1 MKKRPRMVFYLQLV
15 FFCYT
20 IFNLDNEKRKRGVT
34 MKTRNSQRKIISIHR
49 RLFILIIFFI
59 ALPVLVMGWLW
70 YESSTRTIEQSAIE
84 TNRRFIEQ
92 TGKNLDLYIKNLE
105 NSTYPIV
112 TSPLTQQFLAPA
124 LPSAYPYYQLT
135 EKVENDLF
143 AQMIYGRSD
152 IVGIS
157 LVGKNSLQI
166 NDFSEAKE
174 ILDMNTIRSRNAD
187 LLKRLDTLGNFEILG
202 LNRVGSSPV
211 LTVARK
217 LHSSSTYLY
226 EGLLIV
232 DLNLEQI
239 ENICKD
245 ESQGSFSA
253 WISSAD
259 GELVYHPDAWKIGT
273 RISGEQLLRFQGG
286 EHASASFSFRTDTP
300 QGEELVIYETSRVTD
315 WIVGAN
321 IPMETIIGNLIRLR
335 NISLAAALLLFM
347 IALSI
352 VGGYSLS
359 ITRSLTYLQR
369 LMAKVENGD
378 FNVRLTSTR
387 ERKDE
392 IGLVFRSFSKMVSE
406 LNRLVREVHSSKLKE
421 QELIIKQKESALQS
435 MQAHINPHFL
445 YNSLEII
452 NSHAIL
458 ENNRSISK
466 MTAALAHIFRYNTG
480 NAGPLVSLGEETA
493 HIRSYLEIQTSRF
506 RNLQV
511 EIDVEEPWVRTVP
524 AVRLTLQPLV
534 ENAFIHGYRDKK
546 PTYIGIVGKPRETY
560 YAVEIS
566 DHGRGMSAEAAGRLT
581 SLLAGVTG
589 EGPAYPE
596 PGGAAP
602 VGPREAP
609 AAAPGHA
616 SEAAREAAAS
626 SAGRDAGAAAGNGP
640 GAAPVT
646 VNDPDAPQRPVAGN
660 DPASET
666 LNDPGTPQKP
676 ATARAWPD
684 AAGTQPDE
692 GVRQGGIGLLNVHQR
707 IRLTFGKEYGVF
719 LLSSSPGAGTCF
731 EIRLPYTN

>member
-1 MKKRPRMVFYLQLV
+1 MK
-15 FFCYT
+15 
-20 IFNLDNEKRKRGVT
+20 I
-34 MKTRNSQRKIISIHR
+34 RNAQRKIVSIHR

-166 NDFSEAKE
+166 TDFSEAKE

-245 ESQGSFSA
+245 ESQGSFST

-273 RISGEQLLRFQGG
+273 RISGEQLMQIQGG
-286 EHASASFSFRTDTP
+286 EPVSASASFRTGAP

-321 IPMETIIGNLIRLR
+321 IPMKTIIGDLIRLR

-511 EIDVEEPWVRTVP
+511 EIDVEEPCGRTVP

-546 PTYIGIVGKPRETY
+546 PTYIGIIGKARETY

-566 DHGRGMSAEAAGRLT
+566 DHGRGMSADAAGRLT

-589 EGPAYPE
+589 DVPSE
-596 PGGAAP
+596 PGGTAS
-602 VGPREAP
+602 VGPGEAP
-609 AAAPGHA
+609 SAVPGRASAAVADLSKA
-616 SEAAREAAAS
+616 SLEAVAA
-626 SAGRDAGAAAGNGP
+626 SAGRGAGASAGNGP
-640 GAAPVT
+640 GAAPAP
-646 VNDPDAPQRPVAGN
+646 VNDPVVPQNPAAGSA
-660 DPASET
+660 PASVP
-666 LNDPGTPQKP
+666 LSGPGTPQQP
-676 ATARAWPD
+676 AAGRTWPD
-684 AAGTQPDE
+684 AAGTQPDD
-692 GVRQGGIGLLNVHQR
+692 GARQGGIGLLNVHQR

>member
-1 MKKRPRMVFYLQLV
+1 
-15 FFCYT
+15 
-20 IFNLDNEKRKRGVT
+20 
-34 MKTRNSQRKIISIHR
+34 MKTRNSQHKIVSIHR
-49 RLFILIIFFI
+49 RLFILILFFI
-59 ALPVLVMGWLW
+59 ALPVLILGWLW
-70 YESSTRTIEQSAIE
+70 YETSTRTIEQSAIE

-92 TGKNLDLYIKNLE
+92 TGKNLDLYISNLE
-105 NSTYPIV
+105 KSTYPIV
-112 TSPLTQQFLAPA
+112 TSALTQQFLAPA

-187 LLKRLDTLGNFEILG
+187 LLKRLDTLGNFEVLG
-202 LNRVGSSPV
+202 LNRIGSSPV

-232 DLNLEQI
+232 DLNLQQI

-245 ESQGSFSA
+245 VSQGSFSA
-253 WISSAD
+253 WISSAA

-273 RISGEQLLRFQGG
+273 YLPGEQLTRFQG
-286 EHASASFSFRTDTP
+286 EQPDFFRTDTP
-300 QGEELVIYETSRVTD
+300 QGEEIVIYETSRVTD

-335 NISLAAALLLFM
+335 NISLAAALLLFV

-359 ITRSLTYLQR
+359 ITRSLTYLQKW
-369 LMAKVENGD
+369 MEKVENGD
-378 FNVRLTSTR
+378 FNVRITSTR
-387 ERKDE
+387 ERNDE

-480 NAGPLVSLGEETA
+480 SAGPLVPLGEEAA

-511 EIDVEEPWVRTVP
+511 EIDIGEPWLSTVTT
-524 AVRLTLQPLV
+524 VRLTLQPLV

-546 PTYIGIVGKPRETY
+546 PAYIGIIGKPRDTY

-566 DHGRGMSAEAAGRLT
+566 DRGLGMSAETAGRLV
-581 SLLAGVTG
+581 SLLAGSTG
-589 EGPAYPE
+589 DGPAELEPE
-596 PGGAAP
+596 PDGSSPAD
-602 VGPREAP
+602 PREAP
-609 AAAPGHA
+609 PAAAGHA
-616 SEAAREAAAS
+616 SEAAADLPRAAREAASAS
-626 SAGRDAGAAAGNGP
+626 DGRTADAAAASGP
-640 GAAPVT
+640 EDDGAFIGRTSAAAP
-646 VNDPDAPQRPVAGN
+646 PDGSR
-660 DPASET
+660 
-666 LNDPGTPQKP
+666 LPQKP
-676 ATARAWPD
+676 ASGKAWPD
-684 AAGTQPDE
+684 SAGTRPD
-692 GVRQGGIGLLNVHQR
+692 GGGRQGGIGLLNVHRR
-707 IRLTFGKEYGVF
+707 IRLTFGEEYGVF

-731 EIRLPYTN
+731 EIRLPYSK

>member
-1 MKKRPRMVFYLQLV
+1 MK
-15 FFCYT
+15 
-20 IFNLDNEKRKRGVT
+20 I
-34 MKTRNSQRKIISIHR
+34 RNAQRKIVSIHR

-143 AQMIYGRSD
+143 VQMIYGRSD

-166 NDFSEAKE
+166 TDFSEAKE

-202 LNRVGSSPV
+202 LNRVGSGPV

-245 ESQGSFSA
+245 ESQGSFST

-273 RISGEQLLRFQGG
+273 HISGEQLMQIQGG
-286 EHASASFSFRTDTP
+286 EPASASASFRTGAP

-321 IPMETIIGNLIRLR
+321 IPMKTIIGDLIRLR

-511 EIDVEEPWVRTVP
+511 EIDVGEPWGRTVP

-546 PTYIGIVGKPRETY
+546 PTYIGIIGKARETY

-566 DHGRGMSAEAAGRLT
+566 DHGRGMSADAAGRLT

-589 EGPAYPE
+589 DVPSEQGGTASVGPGEAPSAV
-596 PGGAAP
+596 PGRASAAVADLSKASLEAVAASAGRGAGASAGNGLGAAP
-602 VGPREAP
+602 AP
-609 AAAPGHA
+609 
-616 SEAAREAAAS
+616 
-626 SAGRDAGAAAGNGP
+626 
-640 GAAPVT
+640 
-646 VNDPDAPQRPVAGN
+646 VNDPVVTQRPAAGST
-660 DPASET
+660 PASEP
-666 LNDPGTPQKP
+666 LRGPGTLQQP
-676 ATARAWPD
+676 AAGRTWPD
-684 AAGTQPDE
+684 AAGTQPDD
-692 GVRQGGIGLLNVHQR
+692 GARQGGIGLLNVHQR

>member
-1 MKKRPRMVFYLQLV
+1 
-15 FFCYT
+15 
-20 IFNLDNEKRKRGVT
+20 
-34 MKTRNSQRKIISIHR
+34 MKTRNSQRKIVSIHR

-166 NDFSEAKE
+166 TDFSEAKE

-245 ESQGSFSA
+245 ESQGSFST

-273 RISGEQLLRFQGG
+273 RISGEQLMQMQEG
-286 EHASASFSFRTDTP
+286 EPASASFRTGTP

-321 IPMETIIGNLIRLR
+321 IPMETIIGDLIRLR

-511 EIDVEEPWVRTVP
+511 EIDVEEPCGRTVP

-534 ENAFIHGYRDKK
+534 ENAFIHGYHDKK
-546 PTYIGIVGKPRETY
+546 PTYIGIIGKPRETY

-589 EGPAYPE
+589 DVSSE
-596 PGGAAP
+596 PGGTAS
-602 VGPREAP
+602 VGPGEAP
-609 AAAPGHA
+609 SAVPGRA
-616 SEAAREAAAS
+616 S
-626 SAGRDAGAAAGNGP
+626 AGNGT
-640 GAAPVT
+640 GAAPAP
-646 VNDPDAPQRPVAGN
+646 VNDPVVPQRPAAGSA
-660 DPASET
+660 PASVP
-666 LNDPGTPQKP
+666 LSAPGTPQQP
-676 ATARAWPD
+676 AAGRTWPD
-684 AAGTQPDE
+684 AAGTQPDD
-692 GVRQGGIGLLNVHQR
+692 GTRQGGIGLLNVHQR

>member
-1 MKKRPRMVFYLQLV
+1 
-15 FFCYT
+15 
-20 IFNLDNEKRKRGVT
+20 

-84 TNRRFIEQ
+84 TNRRFIQQ

-112 TSPLTQQFLAPA
+112 TSPLTQQFLSPA

-166 NDFSEAKE
+166 TDFSEAKE

-245 ESQGSFSA
+245 ESQGSFST

-273 RISGEQLLRFQGG
+273 HISGEQLMQMQGG
-286 EHASASFSFRTDTP
+286 EHASASASFRTGTP

-321 IPMETIIGNLIRLR
+321 IPMKTIIGDLIRLR

-511 EIDVEEPWVRTVP
+511 EIDVGEPWVRTVP

-546 PTYIGIVGKPRETY
+546 PTYIGIIGKPRETY

-566 DHGRGMSAEAAGRLT
+566 DRGRGMSADAATKLT

-589 EGPAYPE
+589 DVPSE
-596 PGGAAP
+596 PGDTAP

-609 AAAPGHA
+609 TAAPGHV
-616 SEAAREAAAS
+616 SDAAREEAAAS
-626 SAGRDAGAAAGNGP
+626 AGRGAGASAGNGP
-640 GAAPVT
+640 GAAPAS
-646 VNDPDAPQRPVAGN
+646 VNDPVVPQRPAAGSA
-660 DPASET
+660 PASKPLRGPE
-666 LNDPGTPQKP
+666 TPQQP
-676 ATARAWPD
+676 AAGRTWPE
-684 AAGTQPDE
+684 AAGTQPDD
-692 GVRQGGIGLLNVHQR
+692 GARQGGIGLLNVHQR

>member
-1 MKKRPRMVFYLQLV
+1 
-15 FFCYT
+15 
-20 IFNLDNEKRKRGVT
+20 
-34 MKTRNSQRKIISIHR
+34 MKTRNSQRKIVSIHR

-59 ALPVLVMGWLW
+59 ALPVLIMGWLW

-92 TGKNLDLYIKNLE
+92 TGKNLDLYITNLE

-112 TSPLTQQFLAPA
+112 TSALTQQFLAPG

-187 LLKRLDTLGNFEILG
+187 LLKRLDTLGNFEVLG
-202 LNRVGSSPV
+202 LNRIGSSPV

-232 DLNLEQI
+232 DLNLQQI

-245 ESQGSFSA
+245 VSQGSFSA
-253 WISSAD
+253 WISSAA
-259 GELVYHPDAWKIGT
+259 GELVYHPDAWKVGT
-273 RISGEQLLRFQGG
+273 HLPGEQLTRFRG
-286 EHASASFSFRTDTP
+286 EQPDSFRTDTP
-300 QGEELVIYETSRVTD
+300 QGEEIVIYETSRVTD

-335 NISLAAALLLFM
+335 NISLGAALLLFM

-359 ITRSLTYLQR
+359 ITRSLTYLQK

-378 FNVRLTSTR
+378 FNVRITSTR
-387 ERKDE
+387 ERNDE

-480 NAGPLVSLGEETA
+480 SAGPLVSLEEETA

-506 RNLQV
+506 RNLKV
-511 EIDVEEPWVRTVP
+511 EIDVGEPWLNTVTT
-524 AVRLTLQPLV
+524 VRLTLQPLV

-546 PTYIGIVGKPRETY
+546 PAYIGIIGKPRDTY

-566 DHGRGMSAEAAGRLT
+566 DRGLGMSAETAGRLV
-581 SLLAGVTG
+581 SLLAGSTG
-589 EGPAYPE
+589 DGPAE
-596 PGGAAP
+596 PGPDASSPAD
-602 VGPREAP
+602 PREAP
-609 AAAPGHA
+609 PAAAGRA
-616 SEAAREAAAS
+616 SEAAADLPEAAREAASAS
-626 SAGRDAGAAAGNGP
+626 GGRTADAAAANRPLPDGGAST
-640 GAAPVT
+640 GRTSAAAP
-646 VNDPDAPQRPVAGN
+646 PDGPRLPQKRAAGKEWP
-660 DPASET
+660 DSAET
-666 LNDPGTPQKP
+666 L
-676 ATARAWPD
+676 PD
-684 AAGTQPDE
+684 G
-692 GVRQGGIGLLNVHQR
+692 GGRQGGIGLLNVHQR
-707 IRLTFGKEYGVF
+707 IRLTFGEEYGVF
-719 LLSSSPGAGTCF
+719 LLSSAPGEGTCF
-731 EIRLPYTN
+731 EIRLPYTK